1 MDELLT
7 LLQNNART
15 SVEDLAR
22 ELGTT
27 PADVA
32 ERIDR
37 YERDGVIRGYR
48 AMISDDL
55 TADDRVTAVIEA

>member
-7 LLQNNART
+7 LLRNNART

-32 ERIDR
+32 
-37 YERDGVIRGYR
+37 
-48 AMISDDL
+48 
-55 TADDRVTAVIEA
+55 